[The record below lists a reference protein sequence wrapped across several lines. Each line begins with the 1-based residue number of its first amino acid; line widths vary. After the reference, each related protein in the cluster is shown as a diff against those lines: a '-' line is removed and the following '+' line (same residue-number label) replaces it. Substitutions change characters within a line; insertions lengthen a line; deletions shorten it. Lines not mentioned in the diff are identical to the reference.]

1 MYVQVNKRSIHVNE
15 QTKYLELK
23 NYIKQQIIMGK
34 IKPGERIP
42 SENKLCNDFSISR
55 HTVRKAIS
63 LLVSEGY
70 LYTEQGLGTYVKDR
84 SIKRTESR
92 NIGVLTTYISDYI
105 FPRVIQ
111 GIDTVLSHRGYSI
124 MLKNTDNNVAKE
136 AKYIE
141 EVLSKDLEGLIIEPT
156 KSALYSDNSAYYEAL
171 DIHRIPYIFIH
182 GCYQHIKDRSYVI
195 LDDIHGMYLAVN
207 HLIKLGHKYIAG
219 IFKADDMQ
227 GINRHHGYVKALAEA
242 GIPYDS
248 RKVIWYHTEDRKA
261 KPTSAIRDLIGMGTP
276 LDAIACYNDEIAFW
290 VYQTL
295 AESGVRV
302 PGDISI
308 TGFDDS
314 NLATACPVRLTTVTH
329 PKEKLGETAAELL
342 LELLEDPDYLNN
354 PRKKVFIPELVV
366 GDSCLDRNKK

>member
-1 MYVQVNKRSIHVNE
+1 VNE

-23 NYIKQQIIMGK
+23 NYLKQQIIMGR
-34 IKPGERIP
+34 IKAGERIP
-42 SENKLCNDFSISR
+42 SENKLCNDFSLSR

-84 SIKRTESR
+84 SIRRTESH

-136 AKYIE
+136 AKYLE
-141 EVLSKDLEGLIIEPT
+141 EALSKDLEGLIIEPT

-182 GCYQHIKDRSYVI
+182 GCYQHIKDKSYVI
-195 LDDIHGMYLAVN
+195 LDDAQGMYLAVN
-207 HLIKLGHKYIAG
+207 HLIQLGHKNIAG

-227 GINRHHGYVKALAEA
+227 GVNRHHGYVKALSEA

-248 RKVIWYHTEDRKA
+248 NKVIWFHTEDRKV
-261 KPTSAIRDLIGMGTP
+261 KPNTEIRNFINTGIS
-276 LDAIACYNDEIAFW
+276 LDSISCYNDEIAFGI
-290 VYQTL
+290 YQTL
-295 AESGVRV
+295 SELGVRV
-302 PGDISI
+302 PEDISI

-329 PKEKLGETAAELL
+329 PKEKLGEVAAELL
-342 LELLEDPDYLNN
+342 LELLKDPDYINN
-354 PRKKVFIPELVV
+354 PRRKVFKPELVI
-366 GDSCLDRNKK
+366 GDSCSDRNKK